1 MQLSH
6 LRIQIHA
13 LQIYDTQIVD
23 LLPTAKQ
30 PIAPHCFSWTA
41 HGYLRQQITTYD
53 TPKFD
58 KFCWL

>member
-1 MQLSH
+1 MAPATSVNGKWWK
-6 LRIQIHA
+6 
-13 LQIYDTQIVD
+13 TD
-23 LLPTAKQ
+23 LFSTANQ
-30 PIAPHCFSWTA
+30 PIAPYCFSWTA

>member
-1 MQLSH
+1 MKRHTMLNPGG
-6 LRIQIHA
+6 
-13 LQIYDTQIVD
+13 VD
-23 LLPTAKQ
+23 DYSTANQ

>member
-1 MQLSH
+1 MN
-6 LRIQIHA
+6 
-13 LQIYDTQIVD
+13 DTQRN
-23 LLPTAKQ
+23 TANQ
-30 PIAPHCFSWTA
+30 PIAPHCFGWTA